1 MWEDLPGGGGG
12 GGGAAVV
19 VLNGIKELDFPLP
32 LHICLAVS
40 ATNTALNSMIDYIL
54 NLSTPHQDD
63 RL

>member
-32 LHICLAVS
+32 LHIW
-40 ATNTALNSMIDYIL
+40 
-54 NLSTPHQDD
+54 LSQLQTP
-63 RL
+63 RLTP